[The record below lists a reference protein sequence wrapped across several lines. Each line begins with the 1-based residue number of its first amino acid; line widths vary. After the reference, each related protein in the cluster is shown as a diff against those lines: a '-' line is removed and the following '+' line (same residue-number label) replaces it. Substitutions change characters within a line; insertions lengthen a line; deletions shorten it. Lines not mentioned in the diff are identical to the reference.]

1 MAETMRPLYWLGS
14 ARQELNDVPDSIREI
29 YAYGLCRMQFG
40 GKFRRA
46 RPVSGY
52 IRTGVL
58 EVVEDNRGDVH
69 RALYTL
75 RCASAV
81 YVLLFYEKPLMPH
94 RPIPRPERELIQSLV
109 NVAASAEGTC
119 DMAGI
124 DRLARVTITLGR
136 GNAYAD
142 LGFRKPDEML
152 IKATLAHEIEEILER
167 RDMRLTQAAA
177 LGGLAQ
183 AELSQL
189 LRGKFRGT
197 SHAKLTRCV
206 SQIERDIDLAA
217 APAGPDIGAD
227 PPTVTT

>member
-14 ARQELNDVPDSIREI
+14 AREELNAAPDGVREM

-40 GKFRRA
+40 AKFRRA
-46 RPVSGY
+46 KSVPGF

-69 RALYTL
+69 RALYSL

-81 YVLLFYEKPLMPH
+81 YVLLLYEKVLMPH
-94 RPIPRPERELIQSLV
+94 RPIPRPERQMIQSLV

-124 DRLARVTITLGR
+124 DRLAKVTITLGR
-136 GNAYAD
+136 GNAYLD

-152 IKATLAHEIEEILER
+152 IKATLAHEIEEILAR
-167 RDMRLTQAAA
+167 RQLRLTRAAA

-197 SHAKLTRCV
+197 SHAKLTRCL
-206 SQIERDIDLAA
+206 SRIEHDSDEAA
-217 APAGPDIGAD
+217 ARAGPVIGDD
-227 PPTVTT
+227 PASVTT